1 MKIISFFLEL
11 FDGVNFISDM
21 VTENIYLQI
30 GLFIAIGIQA
40 VDIVLAFQ
48 DKHPDSDSKSDR
60 Y

>member
-1 MKIISFFLEL
+1 MEITSVFLEL

-30 GLFIAIGIQA
+30 GIFIAIGLQA

-48 DKHPDSDSKSDR
+48 DKHPDGDKSDR

>member
-1 MKIISFFLEL
+1 MEITSVFLEL
-11 FDGVNFISDM
+11 FDGLNLISDM

-30 GLFIAIGIQA
+30 GIFIAIGLQA

-48 DKHPDSDSKSDR
+48 DKHPDGDKSDR